1 VGLIDSY
8 TGTESVF
15 APQFEGGFY
24 AGLNYYTKGTMSV
37 DGHPIKIIKGDDTG
51 SASVGTS
58 LAKSM
63 IASGAKIIT
72 GPTDSSV
79 ALAVAQI
86 ATENNVMY
94 LGGASGTDA
103 FTGDNPLVFAMSGE
117 SPAGNQLFKALLGP
131 NTQGKTVADI
141 EQDYAYGQSVLAGNE
156 SLMKPLGLT
165 VKPYL
170 LPLATTDFTAVALQI
185 KNQHPNYITT
195 EWSAG
200 PGQAALY
207 GTLSTQGIL
216 KSSTYIGE
224 LTTQTEWPSVG
235 PAFGSSIGDITFG
248 MIYYDGATNNTEAQA
263 LASYGKAHN
272 YKIDSIDLIGWND
285 AAAVVHAV
293 QAAGV
298 SDTTKMASSLDNY
311 SCQSPAGQTT
321 IRGADHLLLSPAF
334 SVHLVDTNGTWGATL
349 VKAYTSAELAPPR
362 WSSPFPADGK
372 AG

>member
-1 VGLIDSY
+1 
-8 TGTESVF
+8 
-15 APQFEGGFY
+15 
-24 AGLNYYTKGTMSV
+24 
-37 DGHPIKIIKGDDTG
+37 
-51 SASVGTS
+51 
-58 LAKSM
+58 
-63 IASGAKIIT
+63 
-72 GPTDSSV
+72 
-79 ALAVAQI
+79 
-86 ATENNVMY
+86 
-94 LGGASGTDA
+94 
-103 FTGDNPLVFAMSGE
+103 
-117 SPAGNQLFKALLGP
+117 
-131 NTQGKTVADI
+131 
-141 EQDYAYGQSVLAGNE
+141 
-156 SLMKPLGLT
+156 MKPLGLT

-285 AAAVVHAV
+285 AAAVVHAI

-298 SDTTKMASSLDNY
+298 SDTAKMASSLDNY
-311 SCQSPAGQTT
+311 SFQSPAGQTT

-349 VKAYTSAELAPPR
+349 VKAYTSAELAPPVVK
-362 WSSPFPADGK
+362 PVPG
-372 AG
+372 